1 MVAIEALS
9 ERYGPRLPLEFRILG
24 PLEVVGEAGPIRLG
38 GPKQRA
44 TLAILLLHANS
55 VVSVDRL
62 ADDLYAGAAPVTAVT
77 QVQRQISDL
86 RKVLGPPQ
94 GSASVIETRAPGYVI
109 RLASE
114 QLDLE
119 RFERRTAE
127 ATRALA
133 RGDAALAGDLLR
145 DALRLWRG
153 APLADLAYES
163 FAQVAIERLEEI
175 RLFAVEQRVE
185 AELALSMHA
194 ELIGELEALVAE
206 HPLRERFAA
215 QLMLALY
222 RSGRQAQALDVYRG
236 TRRML
241 ADRFGI
247 EPTRALHEL
256 ERAILTQDPSLD
268 REPARSPADRPF
280 EPGRVI
286 LVLPSEDIR
295 VDALLAIAEPLARI
309 PARELMI
316 ARLLTDE
323 TELAGATSALNA
335 RRAALS
341 VTTRSAAFT
350 STQPAEDI
358 TRLATAHDVEL
369 MLLDA
374 PHGLDGDLLPEDLAA
389 ILEYSPA
396 DVAVLAGGAC
406 GWNRGTGVF
415 VPFGGGEHD
424 WAALELGAW
433 LALSARVPIRLVG
446 TTGDPSRDRR
456 DASRLLADAALAV
469 QRVVGV
475 DAEPQLAE
483 RSDEALVAAV
493 AEASVV
499 VVGISPRWRREGIGD
514 ARRALVRDADPP
526 ILLVHRGLRPGGL
539 APRESLTRF
548 TWSIER

>member
-1 MVAIEALS
+1 M
-9 ERYGPRLPLEFRILG
+9 
-24 PLEVVGEAGPIRLG
+24 VGEAGPIRLG

-77 QVQRQISDL
+77 QVQRQISEL
-86 RKVLGPPQ
+86 RKVLGPPG
-94 GSASVIETRAPGYVI
+94 GSASVIETRAPGYII

-114 QLDLE
+114 QFDLE

-133 RGDAALAGDLLR
+133 RGHAALAGDLLR

-175 RLFAVEQRVE
+175 RLFAVEQRIE

-194 ELIGELEALVAE
+194 ELIGELEALVTE

-222 RSGRQAQALDVYRG
+222 RSGRQAEALDVYRR
-236 TRRML
+236 TRQTL
-241 ADRFGI
+241 VEELGI
-247 EPTRALHEL
+247 EPSPSLHEL

-268 REPARSPADRPF
+268 REPTDRSLADRPF

-286 LVLPSEDIR
+286 LVLPSEDIQ
-295 VDALLAIAEPLARI
+295 VDALLAIAEPLARF

-358 TRLATAHDVEL
+358 TRLATAYDVEL

-374 PHGLDGDLLPEDLAA
+374 PHGLDGDLLPENLAA

-396 DVAVLAGGAC
+396 DVAMLAGGAC

-415 VPFGGGEHD
+415 IPFGGGEHD
-424 WAALELGAW
+424 WAALELGAC
-433 LALSARVPIRLVG
+433 LAVSQSVPVRLVG
-446 TTGDPSRDRR
+446 TTADPRRGQR

-483 RSDEALVAAV
+483 RSEEALVAAV